1 MHGSTKMDVKQKL
14 EHYTE
19 TKIKY
24 LMDSEAVK
32 KEKKYKLGEWLHG
45 EYRNKLKK
53 SYLS

>member
-1 MHGSTKMDVKQKL
+1 MNVNQKL
-14 EHYTE
+14 EKYTE
-19 TKIKY
+19 TKIRY

-53 SYLS
+53 GCLS